1 MTSPFR
7 ISPAMSDTPIFSPPA
22 LDRAQASRPLPK
34 PGIMDI
40 HAYVPGKATAAGIAQ
55 PIKLSA
61 NENPLG
67 SSPKAHE
74 AFASAENSLHV
85 YPDPRTTILREAIAA
100 RYRIE
105 PERLIFG
112 CGSDEVFAL
121 LNQAFLEPGDNIVQ
135 GEFGFAAFAIGAYAC
150 QAVVR
155 RAREPNYRIDVD
167 ELLACV
173 DDRTR
178 LIFLAN
184 PGNPT
189 GTWIPFSEV
198 RRLHDALPPSVV
210 LVLDG
215 AYGEFCLDASFSDG
229 VDLARTSSNVV
240 VTHTFSKLHGLAALR
255 VGWGYAPLEIAQAVD
270 RIRLPFNTSIAA
282 QRAAVAALADEDF
295 QRASIALCETWR
307 PWLTQQ
313 IGGLGL
319 EVIGPSAANFVLI
332 GFPKTPG
339 KTAAEADAFL
349 GARGLLVRGVGN
361 YGLPD
366 HIRITIGLE
375 AHNRA
380 IVDALAAFMQG

>member
-1 MTSPFR
+1 
-7 ISPAMSDTPIFSPPA
+7 MSDDAPTI
-22 LDRAQASRPLPK
+22 DRSKAAKPLPK
-34 PGIMDI
+34 PGILDI
-40 HAYVPGKATAAGIAQ
+40 HPYVPGKATAQGIAE
-55 PIKLSA
+55 PVKLSA

-67 SSPKAHE
+67 SSPKAQA
-74 AFASAENSLHV
+74 AFETAERSLHV
-85 YPDPRTTILREAIAA
+85 YPDPRATIVREAIA
-100 RYRIE
+100 RKYRIE

-121 LNQAFLEPGDNIVQ
+121 LNQTFLEPGDNMVQ
-135 GEFGFAAFAIGAYAC
+135 GEHGFAAFAIGAWAC
-150 QAVVR
+150 QAEVR
-155 RAREPNYRIDVD
+155 RAREPGFRIDVD
-167 ELLACV
+167 ELLKCV

-198 RRLHDALPPSVV
+198 RRLHEALPASVV

-215 AYGEFCLDASFSDG
+215 AYGEFCSDPG
-229 VDLARTSSNVV
+229 FDDGIDLARTSSNVV

-255 VGWGYAPLEIAQAVD
+255 IGWGYAPLEIAQAVD

-282 QRAAVAALADEDF
+282 QRAAVAALDDEAF
-295 QRASIALCETWR
+295 QKASLDLMEAWR

-319 EVIGPSAANFVLI
+319 DVIGPSAANFILV

-339 KTAAEADAFL
+339 RTAAEADAFL
-349 GARGLLVRGVGN
+349 AARGLLVRQLGN
-361 YGLPD
+361 YGLFD
-366 HIRITIGLE
+366 HLRITVGLE
-375 AHNRA
+375 THNRA
-380 IVDALAAFMQG
+380 LVEALADFMGR